1 LENIIFYIIVACL
14 VEIAAAS
21 ISQWITTFSTTA
33 LGFSKENA
41 NMLYTGISTAR
52 SFMPFV
58 ALAIFRAIKEKDVPM
73 MRVTFSISAV
83 MFALL
88 IISPNRWVSIVF
100 LTIALMSM
108 SCTSAL
114 LWSIYIPSL
123 GKTGRVSSVNGVIDC
138 IGYIAAA
145 GANLLFANV
154 MGNVGW
160 HTVYVLWASMGVI
173 GLISTFVYRR
183 KRSK

>member
-1 LENIIFYIIVACL
+1 
-14 VEIAAAS
+14 
-21 ISQWITTFSTTA
+21 
-33 LGFSKENA
+33 
-41 NMLYTGISTAR
+41 
-52 SFMPFV
+52 
-58 ALAIFRAIKEKDVPM
+58 
-73 MRVTFSISAV
+73 
-83 MFALL
+83 
-88 IISPNRWVSIVF
+88 VF